1 MPQASLLIL
10 ATAAAMEVDQG
21 VMQVQAAKAQENQL
35 DLQAKANEVKYQQD
49 LLSHMNNLDHVL
61 QTQTVEM
68 STRGVTFHHLVL
80 IRFSVIQKISRQN
93 KRKISISLKTY
104 LITRLRLKK
113 IMLKTACMHSYLV
126 MWLIWVFRLG
136 NYRIEGL
143 VNVDSVYSIK

>member
-49 LLSHMNNLDHVL
+49 MLSHMNNLDHVL

-68 STRGVTFHHLVL
+68 STRGVA
-80 IRFSVIQKISRQN
+80 FSSPSFNAVQRHTENIAAKQK
-93 KRKISISLKTY
+93 KSLDLSKSLFESQIAIEKSNVKNTLY
-104 LITRLRLKK
+104 AQLFGDVAK
-113 IMLKTACMHSYLV
+113 
-126 MWLIWVFRLG
+126 LG
-136 NYRIEGL
+136 LSFAQLAE
-143 VNVDSVYSIK
+143 

>member
-49 LLSHMNNLDHVL
+49 MLSHMNNLDHVL

-68 STRGVTFHHLVL
+68 STRGVA
-80 IRFSVIQKISRQN
+80 FSSPSFNAVQRHTENIAAKPKQ
-93 KRKISISLKTY
+93 SLDLSKSLFDNQIAIEKSNVKNTLY
-104 LITRLRLKK
+104 AQLFGDVAK
-113 IMLKTACMHSYLV
+113 
-126 MWLIWVFRLG
+126 LG
-136 NYRIEGL
+136 LSFAQLAE
-143 VNVDSVYSIK
+143 